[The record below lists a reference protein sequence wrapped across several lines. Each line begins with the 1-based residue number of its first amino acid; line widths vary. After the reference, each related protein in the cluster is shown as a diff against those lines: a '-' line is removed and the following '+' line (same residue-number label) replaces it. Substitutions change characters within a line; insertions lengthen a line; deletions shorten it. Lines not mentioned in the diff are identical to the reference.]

1 MSSNGYKQ
9 LLMGGMILGLII
21 FFSNH
26 LLSYAQESSENTDES
41 SDETPRFSI
50 PSIFSGQEQGQYQNS
65 VIQRE
70 IIQQQQQQQQN
81 QEEEN
86 RVAIPGQQ
94 GDIGEEETQEELEED
109 DITASSSSRNI
120 IEEKGEDGQDNPY
133 GSNNDIHFELPFP

>member
-70 IIQQQQQQQQN
+70 IIQQQQN

-86 RVAIPGQQ
+86 IVPIPGQH